1 MLVCFSC
8 RANNRTAN
16 YSALCRYCI
25 ETCHWPPNM
34 CNLKPPPVHQIS
46 GFETKHR
53 NICGHSLPPPQAPSV
68 CLTALFLSHL
78 HDLPSPPVLCSPSV
92 WLWSS
97 SFFLLLAETTQD
109 NPRNESQSNITQHNM
124 VMESYLNIKNIKK
137 KTPPELTRLKRG
149 LLGERLLFLWS
160 LRLER
165 RPDHWMDNT
174 SGFTGPCLES
184 KQASKYPKPHI
195 FQHTFLLSL
204 CFS

>member
-1 MLVCFSC
+1 MLVCFSW

-53 NICGHSLPPPQAPSV
+53 NTCGHSLPPPQAPSM

-137 KTPPELTRLKRG
+137 KPTWTDEAKERVVGGEAVVSLKPPIRATTRPLDG
-149 LLGERLLFLWS
+149 QHLWLHRTLS
-160 LRLER
+160 
-165 RPDHWMDNT
+165 WIK
-174 SGFTGPCLES
+174 TG
-184 KQASKYPKPHI
+184 Q
-195 FQHTFLLSL
+195 
-204 CFS
+204 

>member
-1 MLVCFSC
+1 MLVCFSELELEPSC

-53 NICGHSLPPPQAPSV
+53 NTCGHSLPPPQAPSV

-78 HDLPSPPVLCSPSV
+78 HDLPSPIV
-92 WLWSS
+92 
-97 SFFLLLAETTQD
+97 LLAETTQD
-109 NPRNESQSNITQHNM
+109 NSRKESQSNITQHNM
-124 VMESYLNIKNIKK
+124 VMESYLNIKNIEKN
-137 KTPPELTRLKRG
+137 PPELTRLKRG